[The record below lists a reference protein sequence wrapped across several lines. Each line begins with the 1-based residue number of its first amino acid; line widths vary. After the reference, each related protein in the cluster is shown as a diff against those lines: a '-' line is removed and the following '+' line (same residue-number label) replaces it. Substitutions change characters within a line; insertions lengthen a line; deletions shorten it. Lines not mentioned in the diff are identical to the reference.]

1 MRLLFVGRKDRGMI
15 TITMPMWFAV
25 SLTIYLVLDMIAK
38 ILKATIDEVENRRNR
53 EYRRQMNELIEN
65 AKHIRYIREWKE
77 RKGKE

>member
-1 MRLLFVGRKDRGMI
+1 MI

-38 ILKATIDEVENRRNR
+38 ILKVTIDEVENRRNR
-53 EYRRQMNELIEN
+53 EYRRQMNELIEREKN
-65 AKHIRYIREWKE
+65 RRFIRELKE

>member
-1 MRLLFVGRKDRGMI
+1 MI

-25 SLTIYLVLDMIAK
+25 SLTIYLVLDMVAK

-65 AKHIRYIREWKE
+65 AKHIRYIRALKE

>member
-1 MRLLFVGRKDRGMI
+1 MI

>member
-1 MRLLFVGRKDRGMI
+1 MRWKCVGKDREMI

-38 ILKATIDEVENRRNR
+38 ILKATIDEIENRRNR
-53 EYRRQMNELIEN
+53 EYRRQMNEIIEN
-65 AKHIRYIREWKE
+65 AKHIGYIREWKE